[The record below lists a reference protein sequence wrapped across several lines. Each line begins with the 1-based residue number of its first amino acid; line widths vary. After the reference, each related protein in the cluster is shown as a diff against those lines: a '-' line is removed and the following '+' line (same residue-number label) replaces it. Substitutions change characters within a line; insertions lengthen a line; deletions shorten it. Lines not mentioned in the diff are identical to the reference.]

1 MMGTRTPRRR
11 LTEEQQAF
19 IVMQCAC
26 FRTPQQVSDA
36 LKERWS
42 LEFPKDRVE
51 YYDPTKARS
60 RKGSLAKK
68 WVKLFDA
75 TRKRYLNELNEVPI
89 ANRRWQLEQL
99 QDLYEKAGKNV
110 RLKKE
115 IIIEAEKITGDVY
128 SARRVLE
135 HTGKGGG
142 PIEFAGRLG
151 QVSDAELFAGRDDA
165 AARALG
171 DG

>member
-1 MMGTRTPRRR
+1 MGKRSPATR

-19 IVMQCAC
+19 IVAELAM
-26 FRTPQQVSDA
+26 FRTPQQVTDA
-36 LKERWS
+36 LKQRWD
-42 LEFPKDRVE
+42 LEFSRVKVE

-60 RKGSLAKK
+60 RTKLAKK

-75 TRKRYLNELNEVPI
+75 TRKRYLNELNDVPI
-89 ANRRWQLEQL
+89 ANRRYQLEQL
-99 QDLYEKAGKNV
+99 QDLYDSAGRNMV
-110 RLKKE
+110 LKKE
-115 IIIEAEKITGDVY
+115 IIIEAAKITGDVY

-142 PIEFAGRLG
+142 PIEFAGRLA
-151 QVSDAELFAGRDDA
+151 QVPDSELFAGRDAA